1 MGCVAGTVFATRTHR
16 MHRRH
21 LTLLILAIA
30 TLGPAARASADVLLT
45 PFAGVSFLN
54 DDQKATFGATVGA
67 GGLFGVELDVSRA
80 RVGTIRELSVL
91 DLTVDVTTVM
101 GNLVVR
107 LPAGPVQPY
116 ASAGA
121 GLMRLSGNLRVPF
134 LGTVVSA
141 SAQDLG
147 VNVGGGLYVLP
158 SDHLGLRAD
167 VRYFRR
173 IGDIS
178 IDDLT
183 GVGGLDD
190 LPLPRLDF
198 WRATAGVTIRF

>member
-1 MGCVAGTVFATRTHR
+1 MYRPLVLSLIVVAT
-16 MHRRH
+16 
-21 LTLLILAIA
+21 
-30 TLGPAARASADVLLT
+30 TLGPATRASADVLLT
-45 PFAGVSFLN
+45 PFAGISFL
-54 DDQKATFGATVGA
+54 DDEQKGTFGATVGV
-67 GGLFGVELDVSRA
+67 GGLLGVEFDVSRA
-80 RVGTIRELSVL
+80 RLGTVRDLAVL

-101 GNLVVR
+101 GNVVVR

-121 GLMRLSGNLRVPF
+121 GLIRLSGNLRVPF

-147 VNVGGGLYVLP
+147 VNVGGGIYVLP

-173 IGDIS
+173 IGDVS

-198 WRATAGVTIRF
+198 WRATAGVTFRF